1 MAVVSNIQRALRT
14 RHPLEIMQL
23 KRIVAKVVV
32 GPLSNSDVERLWE
45 TFSHD
50 RKAESGWLPV
60 MEETLAD
67 WERWLND
74 DRP

>member
-1 MAVVSNIQRALRT
+1 MATVSNIQRALRT

-23 KRIVAKVVV
+23 KRVVSRVVV

-45 TFSHD
+45 VFSHD

-60 MEETLAD
+60 MDETLKD
-67 WERWLND
+67 FENWLNE
-74 DRP
+74 